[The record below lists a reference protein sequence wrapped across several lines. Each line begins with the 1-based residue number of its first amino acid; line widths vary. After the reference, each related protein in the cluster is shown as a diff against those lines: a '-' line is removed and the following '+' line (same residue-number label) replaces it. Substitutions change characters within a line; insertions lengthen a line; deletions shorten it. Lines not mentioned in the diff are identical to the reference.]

1 MNHFFEHITKQS
13 ITYGICI
20 VFLSLCPMLI
30 LGKDAYILIHD
41 NLDSEF
47 LYRILTSRKN
57 VIFNNSASIDQVM
70 NGLPRTAFL
79 SGFSVISGLFYFFKP
94 IYAYLINEIIIHS
107 VAFIG
112 MFLLLRDYFLKEKN
126 VPTML
131 IILGASLC
139 FSFIPFY
146 SIHGLT
152 VPGQPLLLYAFL
164 NLLYSK
170 STWVN
175 WLIIIIFPF
184 YSSFVLSFIF
194 ISTILFIIG
203 GYFYIFLKIK
213 SPIFFIGLTLF
224 SILYLL
230 IENGLIWSFLNIN
243 NSGFVSHRIEY
254 TFPGVIESLKSLRY
268 FLIETQD
275 HTGFMYICLI
285 SLTLIISFCI
295 KRGFKKIESFLLGT
309 LLFTMGLTLLY
320 TVIVSQWGMNF
331 SILKQFNFGRFYFLL
346 PTIWILIFAVS
357 LHNIFIKT
365 KSINHSFYR
374 KSVKAFIIV
383 ALISQS
389 IIILGYNKQ
398 FKNSVYRILGKTI
411 SEPTYRQFFASD
423 VFSEI
428 DDYIS
433 LPKNS
438 YRVISIGMHP
448 SIAQYNGFYTLD
460 SYQNNYKLTYKHQF
474 RQIIEKELEKD
485 STILNYFD
493 SFGARCYAFVNGELD
508 NNKFFRL
515 GRGGIYNGDIKS
527 LDFNWSIFKEMGGEY
542 IFSSVEIVNF
552 ESLGLSFVKE
562 FSSPESFWNIK
573 VYQIK

>member
-1 MNHFFEHITKQS
+1 MNLFFKHITKHP
-13 ITYGICI
+13 ITYGICT
-20 VFLSLCPMLI
+20 VLLSLFPMLV
-30 LGKDAYILIHD
+30 LGEDAYILIHD

-47 LYRILTSRKN
+47 LYRILTSREN

-94 IYAYLINEIIIHS
+94 IYAYLINEVIIHS

-112 MFLLLRDYFLKEKN
+112 MFLLLRDYFLKEKT
-126 VPTML
+126 VPTIL

-170 STWVN
+170 STWTN

-184 YSSFVLSFIF
+184 YSSFALSFIF

-203 GYFYIFLKIK
+203 IYFYVFLKIK
-213 SPIFFIGLTLF
+213 NPNYLIGLIIF
-224 SILYLL
+224 SILYIL
-230 IENGLIWSFLNIN
+230 IENCIIWSFLNIN

-254 TFPGVIESLKSLRY
+254 TFPGVIKSIKSLCY
-268 FLIETQD
+268 FLIETQY

-295 KRGFKKIESFLLGT
+295 KRGFQKIETFLLVT
-309 LLFTMGLTLLY
+309 LLFVMGLTLLY
-320 TVIVSQWGMNF
+320 TVIISQWGMNF
-331 SILKQFNFGRFYFLL
+331 PIFKQFNFGRFYFLL
-346 PTIWILIFAVS
+346 PTIWILLFAVS
-357 LHNIFIKT
+357 LNNIFIKT
-365 KSINHSFYR
+365 KTINHTFYR
-374 KSVKAFIIV
+374 KSLNVFIIV
-383 ALISQS
+383 TLISQS
-389 IIILGYNKQ
+389 IIILGFNKQ
-398 FKNSVYRILGKTI
+398 FKNSIYSILGKAI
-411 SEPTYRQFFASD
+411 SEPTYRQFFASN

-438 YRVISIGMHP
+438 YRVMSIGIHP
-448 SIAQYNGFYTLD
+448 SVAQYNGFYTLD
-460 SYQNNYKLTYKHQF
+460 SYQNNYKLTYKHKF

-493 SFGARCYAFVNGELD
+493 SFGSRCYAYVNGGLD
-508 NNKFFRL
+508 YNKFYRL
-515 GRGGIYNGDIKS
+515 RRDEIDNGEIKS
-527 LDFNWSIFKEMGGEY
+527 LYFNWSIFKEMGGEY
-542 IFSSVEIVNF
+542 IFSSVKIADYEQ
-552 ESLGLSFVKE
+552 LGLSFVKE
-562 FSSPESFWNIK
+562 FSSPESLSIK
-573 VYQIK
+573 VYKVK